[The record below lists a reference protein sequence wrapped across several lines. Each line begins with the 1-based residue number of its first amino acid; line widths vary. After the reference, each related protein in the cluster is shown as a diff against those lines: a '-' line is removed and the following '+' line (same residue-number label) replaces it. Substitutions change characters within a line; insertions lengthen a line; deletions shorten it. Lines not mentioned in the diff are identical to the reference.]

1 VAVYFPQRRL
11 KTVHY
16 NLEATYVGIYDEV
29 VSGIESLRLA
39 PYNLENYKK
48 EGVQVDEFEAGRE
61 QVSPL
66 CPAVSFLD
74 RSQILSLGLL
84 RHVEFLH
91 QSPPC
96 PTHRGP

>member
-1 VAVYFPQRRL
+1 MVVRFPERRL

-29 VSGIESLRLA
+29 VNGIDSLRLA

-61 QVSPL
+61 QALVGIFKS
-66 CPAVSFLD
+66 
-74 RSQILSLGLL
+74 RSRNLSK
-84 RHVEFLH
+84 
-91 QSPPC
+91 P
-96 PTHRGP
+96 